1 MADLPGDDPL
11 ARLRE
16 RIAATQEAAERLA
29 GEAAEARRIAAEGRV
44 PPAGWATPSDREA
57 QREELLAL
65 AALLQALRDLVPHE
79 LQQQVT
85 EVIRQILLLIRAI
98 IDWWVDRLE
107 SGRPAAP
114 AEPAVEEIPI
124 D

>member
-1 MADLPGDDPL
+1 MAERQGDDPL
-11 ARLRE
+11 QRLRE

-29 GEAAEARRIAAEGRV
+29 GEATEARRTAGEGGV
-44 PPAGWATPSDREA
+44 PPAGWATPSDRDA
-57 QREELLAL
+57 QREELQAL
-65 AALLQALRDLVPHE
+65 AALLQALRDLVPPE

-85 EVIRQILLLIRAI
+85 EVVRQVLLLIRAI
-98 IDWWVDRLE
+98 IDWWVERLE
-107 SGRPAAP
+107 GGQVAAP

>member
-1 MADLPGDDPL
+1 MADRPGDDPL
-11 ARLRE
+11 DRLRE

-29 GEAAEARRIAAEGRV
+29 GEAAEARRLAGEGRV

-57 QREELLAL
+57 QREKLQAL
-65 AALLQALRDLVPHE
+65 AALLQALRDLVPPE

-85 EVIRQILLLIRAI
+85 DVIRQILLLIRAI
-98 IDWWVDRLE
+98 IDWWVERLE
-107 SGRPAAP
+107 GGRPAAP
-114 AEPAVEEIPI
+114 SEPAVEEIPI

>member
-1 MADLPGDDPL
+1 MADRPVDE
-11 ARLRE
+11 LRE
-16 RIAATQEAAERLA
+16 RVAAAQEAAHRLA
-29 GEAAEARRIAAEGRV
+29 DDASEARRTAGEGDV

-57 QREELLAL
+57 QREELQAVLE
-65 AALLQALRDLVPHE
+65 LLRTLRELVPPE

-85 EVIRQILLLIRAI
+85 EVIRQVLLLIRAI

-107 SGRPAAP
+107 PGRVAAP